1 MKLSLGVLLI
11 SATLTAGCGA
21 VRNSRLNPF
30 NWFGGA
36 TSRPVATQT
45 AVGTNP
51 LLPQRTRAGLFSR
64 ETQEVYAAPPIAV
77 IDELLIERRPGGAVI
92 RTTGIAERAG
102 PFDVRLVAEEQADP
116 AALVMTLRALQRPGP
131 RNTGPDARK
140 VTAARWITDNELIGI
155 SRIER
160 ARRAEHPDDPALG
173 RGPAGPRGRPGTGRR
188 PDLRSR

>member
-11 SATLTAGCGA
+11 LATLAAGCGT
-21 VRNSRLNPF
+21 VRDLRLIRHL

-45 AVGTNP
+45 AVGANR

-77 IDELLIERRPGGAVI
+77 IDELLIERRPGGAII

-102 PFDVRLVAEEQADP
+102 PFDVRLVAEEQA
-116 AALVMTLRALQRPGP
+116 LIRRPG
-131 RNTGPDARK
+131 G
-140 VTAARWITDNELIGI
+140 
-155 SRIER
+155 
-160 ARRAEHPDDPALG
+160 
-173 RGPAGPRGRPGTGRR
+173 
-188 PDLRSR
+188 